1 MKKKDLKK
9 LREKDIDQ
17 LEKILKEEK
26 KNLSQLR
33 FQVKLGKIKNV
44 KEIKKV
50 KKNIAQILTIISEK
64 CQNKD

>member
-1 MKKKDLKK
+1 MKKKDLQK
-9 LREKDIDQ
+9 LREKDIAQ

-64 CQNKD
+64 CPNKD